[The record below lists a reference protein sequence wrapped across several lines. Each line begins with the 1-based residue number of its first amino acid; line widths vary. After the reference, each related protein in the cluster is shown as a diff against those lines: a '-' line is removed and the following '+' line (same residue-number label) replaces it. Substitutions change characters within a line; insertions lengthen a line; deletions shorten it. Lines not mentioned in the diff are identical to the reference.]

1 MKIGLLAASTKS
13 YNVVRLAE
21 EIKKRG
27 HTVKFINYL
36 ECYANI
42 SQSSPKVFYKGKP
55 VTGLDAIIP
64 QIMVP
69 STDYGVAVIRQF
81 EMMGVFSTVGSL
93 ALTRARNKIYQMQL
107 FSKTGI
113 DIPKSA
119 FAYSAPETDAA
130 ALVNMVGGAPLI
142 IKVARGSMGSGV
154 MLAETNKAARAAIE
168 AFLSQSVS
176 VLVQEYIEESEG
188 KDIRAFIVGGK
199 VIASMQRE
207 AAEGE
212 FRSNIYQGGSSKPV
226 KLTRNEKQLAQIAC
240 KTTHLPLAGVDII
253 QSERG
258 PLVQEINAY
267 PNMQGIEKTTGVNIA
282 ETIVKYV
289 EENVPRKR
297 SSDKVGA

>member
-1 MKIGLLAASTKS
+1 MKIGLLAASAKS
-13 YNVVRLAE
+13 YNVVRLTE

-42 SQSSPKVFYKGKP
+42 SQSSPKVFYRGKP
-55 VTGLDAIIP
+55 ITDLDAIIP

-69 STDYGVAVIRQF
+69 STDYGVAIIRQF

-107 FSKTGI
+107 FSRTGL

-119 FAYSAPETDAA
+119 FAHSAPETDAA
-130 ALVNMVGGAPLI
+130 ALVKMVGGAPLI
-142 IKVARGSMGSGV
+142 IKVARGSMGNGV
-154 MLAETNKAARAAIE
+154 MLAETDKAARAAIE

-199 VIASMQRE
+199 VVAAMQRE

-212 FRSNIYQGGSSKPV
+212 FRSNIYHGGSSKPV
-226 KLTRNEKQLAQIAC
+226 KLTKNEKQLAQIAS
-240 KTTHLPLAGVDII
+240 KTTHLPIAGVDII
-253 QSERG
+253 QSTRG
-258 PLVQEINAY
+258 PLIQEINAY
-267 PNMQGIEKTTGVNIA
+267 PNMQGIEKTTGINIA
-282 ETIVKYV
+282 ESVVKYV
-289 EENVPRKR
+289 EECLPRKR
-297 SSDKVGA
+297 SGDKVGA